1 MMSKRTAMFSI
12 ALLAAV
18 AVVALVTALAAAPKG
33 AAQPDPKAGKSEAA
47 LCAACHGAEGM
58 SVATNV
64 PNLAG
69 QHYEYLMEQLIAYK
83 QGTRKNGVMNELI
96 RPMTLEQ
103 LRNIAAY
110 FSTVPLTI
118 GNGKAAH

>member
-1 MMSKRTAMFSI
+1 MSKRTAMFSI
-12 ALLAAV
+12 ALVGAVTAAV
-18 AVVALVTALAAAPKG
+18 LVTALAAAPQG
-33 AAQPDPKAGKSEAA
+33 GPRPNPTAGKSEAA

-83 QGTRKNGVMNELI
+83 EGTRKNGVMNELI

-110 FSTVPLTI
+110 FSTVPLSVES
-118 GNGKAAH
+118 GKPAH

>member
-1 MMSKRTAMFSI
+1 MSKRTAMFSV
-12 ALLAAV
+12 ALLGAV
-18 AVVALVTALAAAPKG
+18 AAAALVSALAAPKG
-33 AAQPDPKAGKSEAA
+33 GAQPNPAAGKSEAA

-83 QGTRKNGVMNELI
+83 EGTRKNGVMNELI

-110 FSTVPLTI
+110 FSTVPLTVES
-118 GNGKAAH
+118 GKPAH

>member
-1 MMSKRTAMFSI
+1 MSKRTAMFS
-12 ALLAAV
+12 V
-18 AVVALVTALAAAPKG
+18 AVVGAVAAAAVLVSALAAPNK
-33 AAQPDPKAGKSEAA
+33 AAQPNPKAGKSEAA

-83 QGTRKNGVMNELI
+83 EGTRKNGVMNELI

-110 FSTVPLTI
+110 FSTVPLAI
-118 GNGKAAH
+118 DSGKAAH